1 MAGDAK
7 NIPLV
12 DLNLGAALLAKLAP
26 ITDTKGLRALRP
38 VVLASEWKITERQWE
53 KIDLALRSRGYGGLP
68 PYEHPEPKTPRGV
81 SLKGR
86 CRRLVGGP
94 PSEVIPADVQVPC
107 MRPLL
112 DGKRSCLWHWLEG
125 QPIELQT
132 EWADQRRRIAERDT
146 RYGYRA
152 RVPEAE
158 WPEGERWCSECQT
171 FIPLFYCTG
180 SRCKAHASRAAHASL
195 TKRLYDF
202 TREDYENLLAWQK
215 GRCYIC
221 QQVPK
226 SRRLAVDHDHRTM
239 LVRGLLCASD
249 EWGCNMTLRRL
260 LNSPAMARRALEYVT
275 KTPLERMQA
284 GEEPV
289 TIDQRSQV
297 TRVRA
302 NEDDGPIG
310 VRDLAVDPFAGF

>member
-1 MAGDAK
+1 MARSK
-7 NIPLV
+7 QPIPLE
-12 DLNLGAALLAKLAP
+12 DLHLPAPLHKKL
-26 ITDTKGLRALRP
+26 IENFQDTARLRMLRP
-38 VVLASEWKITERQWE
+38 AVLISEWKLTRPQW
-53 KIDLALRSRGYGGLP
+53 DRLNAALASRGQVELGDYV
-68 PYEHPEPKTPRGV
+68 EPEKQARGANMKGKCRKPVEIGVQEPLTTPC
-81 SLKGR
+81 L
-86 CRRLVGGP
+86 
-94 PSEVIPADVQVPC
+94 
-107 MRPLL
+107 RPLL
-112 DGKRSCLWHWLEG
+112 EGKRSCMWHWLEG

-132 EWADQRRRIAERDT
+132 EWADQRRGIAERAEG
-146 RYGYRA
+146 YAYRA
-152 RVPEAE
+152 RVPQAE
-158 WPEGERWCSECQT
+158 WLEGTRWCSECQT
-171 FIPLFYCTG
+171 MIPVFYCTG

-202 TREDYENLLAWQK
+202 TREDYEALLAWQK

-221 QQVPK
+221 QQLPHK
-226 SRRLAVDHDHRTM
+226 KRLAVDHDHRTM

-297 TRVRA
+297 TRTRA
-302 NEDDGPIG
+302 QAD
-310 VRDLAVDPFAGF
+310 DPFAGF